1 MTTIHFIT
9 GLMTFYLKGEISKDD
24 NFIYLK
30 MPNTILGVIPLGRIE
45 KQLMVNQI
53 ASTSVGFRLI
63 LRNLIIGLVEFIL
76 GLLLWQSPL
85 IGFLV
90 ILLGIATMIGAF
102 QTTLVLNLTS
112 GERIDICFLV
122 FEKKKAY
129 DAVNMINEAIYKR
142 IDDTN
147 TRKVAE
153 WQTEK
158 FRDIGNSRTDRIV
171 DAINNSRNR
180 D

>member
-85 IGFLV
+85 IGDLARYCYDDRRFPNH
-90 ILLGIATMIGAF
+90 AGA
-102 QTTLVLNLTS
+102 QSYL
-112 GERIDICFLV
+112 R
-122 FEKKKAY
+122 
-129 DAVNMINEAIYKR
+129 
-142 IDDTN
+142 
-147 TRKVAE
+147 
-153 WQTEK
+153 
-158 FRDIGNSRTDRIV
+158 
-171 DAINNSRNR
+171 
-180 D
+180 